1 VKSSTASRLGDP
13 QPAFFD
19 GISNPFWNDY
29 PAVERDLAR
38 VAQVVRDSVQ
48 SASPRLR
55 DALSE
60 LVSRRGKM
68 LRPAFVVLAARLRR
82 SGSRG
87 LFRTGGRAFGPTREL
102 PDKIYRMA
110 AAVEIL
116 HLATLVHDDIVDDAD
131 ERRGGAAL
139 HRLYGSRDAALMGD
153 YLFSTCF
160 SLVAGYG
167 TMENAQVIASG
178 VSRICEAEIVE
189 AEASGPDEVS
199 LRAYLRRIA
208 GKTALLFALSFHV
221 GASEHDVGAA
231 DLRRLRRM
239 GYDIGMGFQIIDDI
253 LDLTGDRNRLGKP
266 AGNDLKQ
273 GILTAPVIL
282 ALDRDEDRKLWW
294 MLAADSPDVTAVV
307 AAVEDRGGLTRAR
320 TLARVYTE
328 RALREAEY
336 LPEGE
341 VRDTLVST
349 ARRLLERDY

>member
-1 VKSSTASRLGDP
+1 MKSSAASRLGDP

-19 GISNPFWNDY
+19 KVTNPFWKDH
-29 PAVERDLAR
+29 PAVERDLGR
-38 VAQVVRDSVQ
+38 VARIVRESIQ

-68 LRPAFVVLAARLRR
+68 LRPAFVVLAARMQR

-87 LFRTGGRAFGPTREL
+87 FLRTGGSPVGPRQEL

-131 ERRGGAAL
+131 ERRGGVAL

-189 AEASGPDEVS
+189 AEASSPDAIS
-199 LRAYLRRIA
+199 LRTYLRRIA
-208 GKTALLFALSFHV
+208 GKTALLFAMSFHV
-221 GASEHDVGAA
+221 GGSEHEVAA
-231 DLRRLRRM
+231 GDLRRLRRI

-253 LDLTGDRNRLGKP
+253 LDLTGDSARLGKP
-266 AGNDLKQ
+266 AGNDVRH
-273 GILTAPVIL
+273 GILTAPVIF
-282 ALDRDEDRKLWW
+282 ALERDEDRKLWW
-294 MLAADSPDVTAVV
+294 MLSAETPDVPAVV
-307 AAVEDRGGLTRAR
+307 AAIDERGGLARAR
-320 TLARVYTE
+320 ALARRYTD
-328 RALREAEY
+328 RALREAEH

>member
-1 VKSSTASRLGDP
+1 MKSSTASRLGDP

-29 PAVERDLAR
+29 PTVERDLTR
-38 VAQVVRDSVQ
+38 VAQIVRESVQ

-60 LVSRRGKM
+60 LVGRRGKM

-221 GASEHDVGAA
+221 GASEHDVDAA

-294 MLAADSPDVTAVV
+294 ILAADSPDVAAVV
-307 AAVEDRGGLTRAR
+307 EAVEERGGLTRAR
-320 TLARVYTE
+320 ALARVYTE

>member
-1 VKSSTASRLGDP
+1 
-13 QPAFFD
+13 
-19 GISNPFWNDY
+19 
-29 PAVERDLAR
+29 
-38 VAQVVRDSVQ
+38 VAQIVRESVQ

-55 DALSE
+55 DALRE
-60 LVSRRGKM
+60 LVGRRGKM

-87 LFRTGGRAFGPTREL
+87 VFRTGARAFGPTREL

-189 AEASGPDEVS
+189 AEASGPDEAS

-221 GASEHDVGAA
+221 GASEHDVDAG

-294 MLAADSPDVTAVV
+294 ILAADSPDVAAVV
-307 AAVEDRGGLTRAR
+307 EAVEERGGLTRAR
-320 TLARVYTE
+320 ALARVYTE

>member
-1 VKSSTASRLGDP
+1 MKSSTASRLGDP

-38 VAQVVRDSVQ
+38 VAQIVHDSVQ

-167 TMENAQVIASG
+167 TMENAQVISSG

-294 MLAADSPDVTAVV
+294 ILAADSPDVAAVV
-307 AAVEDRGGLTRAR
+307 AAVEERGGLTRAR
-320 TLARVYTE
+320 ALARIYTE
-328 RALREAEY
+328 RALREAEH

>member
-1 VKSSTASRLGDP
+1 MKSSTASRLGDP

-29 PAVERDLAR
+29 PTVERDLTR
-38 VAQVVRDSVQ
+38 VAQIVRESVQ

-60 LVSRRGKM
+60 LVGRRGKM

-221 GASEHDVGAA
+221 GASEHDVDAV
-231 DLRRLRRM
+231 DVRRLRRM

-294 MLAADSPDVTAVV
+294 MLAADSPDVAAVV
-307 AAVEDRGGLTRAR
+307 AAVEERGGLTRAR
-320 TLARVYTE
+320 ALARVYTE
-328 RALREAEY
+328 RALREAEH

>member
-1 VKSSTASRLGDP
+1 MKSSTASRLGDP

>member
-1 VKSSTASRLGDP
+1 MKSSTASRLSDP

-29 PAVERDLAR
+29 PAVERDLGR
-38 VAQVVRDSVQ
+38 VAQIVRESVQ

-68 LRPAFVVLAARLRR
+68 LRPAFVVLSARLRR
-82 SGSRG
+82 SGSRR
-87 LFRTGGRAFGPTREL
+87 LFRTGGHDFGPTRDL

-116 HLATLVHDDIVDDAD
+116 HLATLVHDDIIDDAD
-131 ERRGGAAL
+131 ERRGGTAL

-189 AEASGPDEVS
+189 AEASGPDEAS

-221 GASEHDVGAA
+221 GASEHDVDAA

-273 GILTAPVIL
+273 GILTAPIIL
-282 ALDRDEDRKLWW
+282 ALERDEDRKLWW
-294 MLAADSPDVTAVV
+294 MLAAESPDTGSVV
-307 AAVEDRGGLTRAR
+307 AAVEERGGLTRAR
-320 TLARVYTE
+320 ALARVYTE
-328 RALREAEY
+328 RALREAEH

>member
-1 VKSSTASRLGDP
+1 MASRLGDP
-13 QPAFFD
+13 QPAFFNET
-19 GISNPFWNDY
+19 SHPFWTDY
-29 PAVERDLAR
+29 PAVEQDLAR
-38 VAQVVRDSVQ
+38 VVQVMYESVQ

-55 DALSE
+55 DALSD

-87 LFRTGGRAFGPTREL
+87 LFRTGARTFGPSRAL
-102 PDKIYRMA
+102 PEKIYRMA

-131 ERRGGAAL
+131 ERRGGTAL

-160 SLVAGYG
+160 SLIAGYG

-189 AEASGPDEVS
+189 AEATGPGQVS
-199 LRAYLRRIA
+199 LRGYLRRIA

-221 GASEHDVGAA
+221 GASEHEVSAA

-273 GILTAPVIL
+273 GILTAPVVF
-282 ALDRDEDRKLWW
+282 ALDRDEDRKLWR
-294 MLAADSPDVTAVV
+294 MLAADSPDVAAVP
-307 AAVEDRGGLTRAR
+307 AAVEERGGFTRAR
-320 TLARVYTE
+320 ALARVYTE
-328 RALREAEY
+328 RALREAEH